1 MSRIEFS
8 FTTGE
13 VFQQTCM
20 TRAELSLTIRM
31 RYLYGTNATSWIL
44 SDIKN
49 SCNYICNGCVNE
61 DFLPNGCPHNCTHD
75 RSCYSCWGNAVEE
88 FVLTGKDVPNL

>member
-1 MSRIEFS
+1 MSRIGFS

-13 VFQQTCM
+13 VLHQSYM
-20 TRAELSLTIRM
+20 TRDELDLTIRM
-31 RYLYGTNATSWIL
+31 RYIYGTNATCSIL
-44 SDIKN
+44 FDIES
-49 SCNYICNGCVNE
+49 SCNYIRNRCFDE
-61 DFLPNGCPHNCTHD
+61 DFLPNGCPHTCTHD

>member
-8 FTTGE
+8 FTTGD
-13 VFQQTCM
+13 VLYQTCM
-20 TRAELSLTIRM
+20 TRDELNLTIHM
-31 RYLYGTNATSWIL
+31 RYIYGTNATSQIL
-44 SDIKN
+44 SDIKSN
-49 SCNYICNGCVNE
+49 CNYIRSRCFTD
-61 DFLPNGCPHNCTHD
+61 DFPISGCPRPCTHN